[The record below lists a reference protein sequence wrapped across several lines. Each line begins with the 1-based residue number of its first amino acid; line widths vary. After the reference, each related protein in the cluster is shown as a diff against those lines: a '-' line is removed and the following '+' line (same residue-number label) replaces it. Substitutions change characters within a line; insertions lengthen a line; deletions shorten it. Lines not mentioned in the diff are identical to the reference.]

1 MMLFVSMAK
10 RKPGASQKEGI
21 ARRMQWQFPPGMH
34 VLGEYWPVGGEYA
47 VLTIAEGDSIEAMMA
62 ATSDWVDL
70 FDFTI
75 TPAVT
80 AEEGLRIFK
89 KMMPG

>member
-1 MMLFVSMAK
+1 MLFVSLAK
-10 RKPGASQKEGI
+10 VKAGTTQERI
-21 ARRMQWQFPPGMH
+21 ARRMQWQYPPGMR
-34 VLGEYWPVGGEYA
+34 VLGEYWPVGGEYS
-47 VLTIAEGDSIEAMMA
+47 VLTIAEGDSIETMLA
-62 ATSDWVDL
+62 ATVPWQDF

-80 AEEGLRIFK
+80 AEEGLRLFQ